1 MNTRQKAKKYR
12 KQMDLYKYK
21 ADILDDLM
29 KNDMKQRAVS
39 RQLQGEIIPLRFQ
52 RLYRTDQYVHHQ
64 AIKNELARQIG
75 EYLIDNN
82 LLYVKSS
89 IDERYDMIKLDCRLE
104 VIKIV
109 PNKEVTNE

>member
-1 MNTRQKAKKYR
+1 MNARQKAKKYK

-52 RLYRTDQYVHHQ
+52 RLYRTDQYIHHQ

-75 EYLIDNN
+75 EYLLDNKCI
-82 LLYVKSS
+82 YVETSM
-89 IDERYDMIKLDCRLE
+89 DNEHDMIKLDCRLE
-104 VIKIV
+104 VIKR
-109 PNKEVTNE
+109 